1 MCCLPGIMT
10 GFFSVTSNS
19 DFINRPPTRKI
30 PSWSKTGFSFASEFF
45 LLRARF
51 SLILLISSRKASLRS
66 ARMMCF
72 SVSRYRSTSFALLQ
86 KCHPLHGS
94 VPLQHLATC
103 FKRAMPETKL
113 LQVEYLVNLSVPMEG
128 YLICNVLTVIVGLI
142 SMSLSE
148 STRSYSCAPVRR
160 DEMYL
165 LCLDLYFEGTIVSD
179 HKAMGLFFIFSTA
192 IGLVA

>member
-1 MCCLPGIMT
+1 
-10 GFFSVTSNS
+10 
-19 DFINRPPTRKI
+19 
-30 PSWSKTGFSFASEFF
+30 
-45 LLRARF
+45 
-51 SLILLISSRKASLRS
+51 
-66 ARMMCF
+66 
-72 SVSRYRSTSFALLQ
+72 
-86 KCHPLHGS
+86 
-94 VPLQHLATC
+94 
-103 FKRAMPETKL
+103 MPETKL

-148 STRSYSCAPVRR
+148 STRSYSCAPVRH